1 MQIKITLP
9 WPPTANTYWRRKG
22 NRYFISSK
30 GIQFR
35 EITSIICLP
44 FKNFFLEEDR
54 LFMDIEAYPPDNRR
68 RDLDNL
74 LKATQDSL
82 QYAGFYKD
90 DSQIDSLS
98 ILRCTPNL
106 GIIKITL
113 GLFTSV
119 HTDSL

>member
-1 MQIKITLP
+1 MSIQITLP

-35 EITSIICLP
+35 NTTALICIP
-44 FKNFFLEEDR
+44 YKNYFAETDR
-54 LFMDIEAYPPDNRR
+54 LFLGINAFPPDNRR

-98 ILRCTPNL
+98 VVRCSPNL
-106 GIIKITL
+106 GVIKITL
-113 GLFTSV
+113 GLM
-119 HTDSL
+119 D